1 MDNAPI
7 YIITG
12 FLESGKTTMI
22 REMLTDE
29 YFTGGERTLLLVC
42 EEGEEEFDDELL
54 KKANAVKVD
63 VDSIEDIEGGL
74 MRRLDR
80 EYKPERIIIEYNST
94 WTLLRLF
101 NAPKPENWELAQL
114 VCMVDSNTFEMFLN
128 NMRQFMTDGLQLAD
142 AVIFNRCTEAIE
154 KSRYRR
160 MVKAMNGNC
169 DIIFDNVDGTS
180 DDGVADEDLPY
191 DMKADVV
198 RIGDE
203 DFGIWYLDALEHPD
217 RYDGKKLRVTAKAYR
232 VPDLPPN
239 CFVLGREAMT
249 CCANDIGGIGF
260 ICTVR
265 GKLPEPNQW
274 LDFTVKAQKGYS
286 MLHDRDAIIL
296 VLDKVSAGKAPKEN
310 LVYFNR

>member
-1 MDNAPI
+1 MDSLPI

-29 YFTGGERTLLLVC
+29 YFTDGERTLLIVC
-42 EEGEEEFDDELL
+42 EEGEEEYDAELL
-54 KKANAVKVD
+54 KNANTVKID
-63 VDSIEDIEGGL
+63 VESIEDIEGGL
-74 MRRLDR
+74 LRRLDK

-94 WTLLRLF
+94 WTLPRLF
-101 NAPKPENWELAQL
+101 NAPKPESWELAQL
-114 VCMVDSNTFEMFLN
+114 VCMVDSTTFELFLT
-128 NMRQFMTDGLQLAD
+128 NMRQIMGDGLQKSD
-142 AVIFNRCTEAIE
+142 AIIFNRCTEKTE

-160 MVKAMNGNC
+160 MVKAMNPSC
-169 DIIFDNVDGTS
+169 DIVFDNVDGTS

-191 DMKADVV
+191 DVKADVV
-198 RIGDE
+198 RISDE

-232 VPDLPPN
+232 IKDLPKN
-239 CFVLGREAMT
+239 CYVLGREAMT

-260 ICTVR
+260 VCTFK
-265 GKLPEPNQW
+265 GAEPAEDQW
-274 LDFTVKAQKGYS
+274 LDFTVRAKKGYS
-286 MLHDRDAIIL
+286 MLHGRDAIVL
-296 VLDKVSAGKAPKEN
+296 VEDKVSAGKAPKEN

>member
-1 MDNAPI
+1 MDRQPI

-42 EEGEEEFDDELL
+42 EDGEEEYDAEML

-63 VDSIEDIEGGL
+63 VESVEDIEGGL
-74 MRRLDR
+74 LNRLDR
-80 EYKPERIIIEYNST
+80 EYKPERIIVEYNSV
-94 WTLLRLF
+94 WTLARLF
-101 NAPKPENWELAQL
+101 NAAKPDNWELAQL
-114 VCMVDSNTFEMFLN
+114 ICMVDSTTFELYIN
-128 NMRQFMTDGLQLAD
+128 NMRQVMADGLQKAD
-142 AVIFNRCTEAIE
+142 AIIFNRCTESTE

-160 MVKAMNGNC
+160 MVKAMNPSC
-169 DIIFDNVDGTS
+169 DVIFDNVDGTS

-191 DMKADVV
+191 DVKADPI
-198 RIGDE
+198 RIDDE
-203 DFGIWYLDALEHPD
+203 NFGVWYLDALEHPE
-217 RYDGKKLRVTAKAYR
+217 RYSGKRIRVKAKAYR
-232 VPDLPPN
+232 LKDLPAN
-239 CFVLGREAMT
+239 AFVLGREAMT

-260 ICTVR
+260 VCAFK
-265 GKLPEPNQW
+265 GAAPAADQW
-274 LDFTVKAQKGYS
+274 LDFIVKAQKGYS

-296 VLDKVSAGKAPKEN
+296 TLEKMSAGKAPKEN

>member
-1 MDNAPI
+1 MDYSPI

-22 REMLTDE
+22 REMLTDD
-29 YFTGGERTLLLVC
+29 YFTGGERTLVIVC
-42 EEGEEEFDDELL
+42 EEGEEEYDEALL
-54 KKANAVKVD
+54 KKANAVKIEAQ
-63 VDSIEDIEGGL
+63 SIEELEGGL
-74 MRRLDR
+74 FQRLNR

-94 WTLLRLF
+94 WTLPRLF
-101 NAPKPENWELAQL
+101 KAPKPDNWELAQL
-114 VCMVDSNTFEMFLN
+114 VCMVDSTTFELYLN
-128 NMRQFMTDGLQLAD
+128 NMRQFMSEGLQLAD
-142 AVIFNRCTEAIE
+142 AVIFNRCTEKTE

-169 DIIFDNVDGTS
+169 DIVFDNVDGTS

-191 DMKADVV
+191 DVKAPVV

-232 VPDLPPN
+232 TKELPAN
-239 CFVLGREAMT
+239 CFILGREAMT

-265 GKLPEPNQW
+265 GKLPAENQW

-296 VLDKVSAGKAPKEN
+296 VLDKLSEGKAPKEN

>member
-1 MDNAPI
+1 MP
-7 YIITG
+7 
-12 FLESGKTTMI
+12 
-22 REMLTDE
+22 
-29 YFTGGERTLLLVC
+29 
-42 EEGEEEFDDELL
+42 
-54 KKANAVKVD
+54 
-63 VDSIEDIEGGL
+63 
-74 MRRLDR
+74 
-80 EYKPERIIIEYNST
+80 
-94 WTLLRLF
+94 RLF
-101 NAPKPENWELAQL
+101 KAPKPEHWELAQL
-114 VCMVDSNTFEMFLN
+114 VCMVDSTTFELYIN
-128 NMRQFMTDGLQLAD
+128 NMRQIMSDGLLLSD
-142 AVIFNRCTEAIE
+142 AVIFNRCTEKTE

-180 DDGVADEDLPY
+180 DDGVADEDLTY
-191 DMKADVV
+191 DVKADVV
-198 RIGDE
+198 RIGEE

-232 VPDLPPN
+232 VKDLPPN

-260 ICTVR
+260 ICTVK
-265 GKLPEPNQW
+265 GNLPEPDQW

-286 MLHDRDAIIL
+286 MLHDRNAIIL

>member
-1 MDNAPI
+1 MENVPI

-12 FLESGKTTMI
+12 FLESGKTTMV

-42 EEGEEEFDDELL
+42 EEGEEEYDAALL
-54 KKANAVKVD
+54 KNANAVKVD
-63 VDSIEDIEGGL
+63 VESIEDLEGGL
-74 MRRLDR
+74 MRRMER
-80 EYKPERIIIEYNST
+80 EYKPERVIIEYNST
-94 WTLLRLF
+94 WTLPRLF
-101 NAPKPENWELAQL
+101 KAPKPEHWELAQL
-114 VCMVDSNTFEMFLN
+114 VCMVDSTTFELYIN
-128 NMRQFMTDGLQLAD
+128 NMRQIMSDGLLLSD
-142 AVIFNRCTEAIE
+142 AVIFNRCTEKTE

-169 DIIFDNVDGTS
+169 DIVFDNVDGTS

-191 DMKADVV
+191 DVKAPVV
-198 RIGDE
+198 HIGDE

-217 RYDGKKLRVTAKAYR
+217 RYDGKTLRVTAKAYR
-232 VPDLPPN
+232 VKDLPKN
-239 CFVLGREAMT
+239 CYVLGREAMT

-260 ICTVR
+260 VCTFK
-265 GKLPEPNQW
+265 GPQPAENQW

-286 MLHDRDAIIL
+286 MLHDRQAIIL
-296 VLDKVSAGKAPKEN
+296 IEQKVSAGKAPKED

>member
-1 MDNAPI
+1 MDSVPI

-29 YFTGGERTLLLVC
+29 YFTGGERTLLVVC
-42 EEGEEEFDDELL
+42 EEGEEEFDAPLL
-54 KKANAVKVD
+54 KNANAVKVD
-63 VDSIEDIEGGL
+63 AESIEELEGGL
-74 MRRLDR
+74 LRRLNR
-80 EYKPERIIIEYNST
+80 EYKPERVIIEYNST
-94 WTLLRLF
+94 WTLPRLF
-101 NAPKPENWELAQL
+101 KAPKPEGWELAQL
-114 VCMVDSNTFEMFLN
+114 VCMVDSTTFEMFLT
-128 NMRQFMTDGLQLAD
+128 NMRQFMSEGLQLAD
-142 AVIFNRCTEAIE
+142 AVIFNRCTEKTE

-169 DIIFDNVDGTS
+169 DIVFDNVDGTS

-191 DMKADVV
+191 DVKAPVV

-203 DFGIWYLDALEHPD
+203 DFGIWYLDAMEHPD
-217 RYDGKKLRVTAKAYR
+217 RYDGKILRMTAKAYR
-232 VPDLPPN
+232 IKDLPAN
-239 CFVLGREAMT
+239 CYVLGREAMT

-260 ICTVR
+260 ICTFK
-265 GKLPEPNQW
+265 GSKPAENQW

-286 MLHDRDAIIL
+286 MLHDREAIIL
-296 VLDKVSAGKAPKEN
+296 IEQKVSAGKAPKED